1 MKTNLQ
7 AHPTARIETEV
18 ERAIRAGCSRQDV
31 CEGASFRRDEL
42 HFREAKHQVRYFL
55 LSPRVKREL
64 FRRGDLCFMDDQRLT
79 HAQVPVLHGKTPTR
93 IVNALATRMP
103 PDLLEDSPLAGP
115 QEGESLH
122 SIACS
127 HATDGESYV
136 QERTRHGED
145 WLRALS
151 WMSALDC
158 VTRARRKDVSNEK
171 EFKERRFTG
180 SSRCS

>member
-1 MKTNLQ
+1 MLTTGCVRGCVVQERRATLQ
-7 AHPTARIETEV
+7 GSETPGSILF
-18 ERAIRAGCSRQDV
+18 A
-31 CEGASFRRDEL
+31 
-42 HFREAKHQVRYFL
+42 
-55 LSPRVKREL
+55 LSACQTRTL
-64 FRRGDLCFMDDQRLT
+64 RRGDLCFMDDQRLT